1 MVAERWQLLT
11 YFKERMFSVTSTEY
25 APWVVISSDNKQQAL
40 LNAIHCILERFG
52 YEKSG
57 LIHPS
62 LQAESEAQQEFLD
75 LLVDGVLFTGRNK
88 EQVAI
93 LERIRIH
100 E

>member
-1 MVAERWQLLT
+1 M
-11 YFKERMFSVTSTEY
+11 
-25 APWVVISSDNKQQAL
+25 IINSDNKNQAL

-52 YEKSG
+52 SEDSG

-62 LQAESEAQQEFLD
+62 LQAESEQQQEFLD
-75 LLVDGVLFTGRNK
+75 LLVDGVLFTGLNS